1 MDEYITKLGTLY
13 QIPPSA
19 ESLQF
24 CKVPIDPENS
34 TSTTVHTGSQQLTPV
49 LLQCFAIILLGYLT
63 GRFGLISPSES
74 RGLNTFL
81 SYFSLPSAIFLA
93 LATLNIDSINW
104 NLFISLLV
112 SKSIVFLLVAI
123 LTLIIR
129 WPNGAGRAGLYAI
142 FCTQSN
148 DFALGFPIISALYD
162 QTHPE
167 FPDYLYLAV
176 PISLAILNP
185 NRLDNDGIL
194 KTKYI
199 KSKPFSQ
206 SDVPQVKRSKGTIIL
221 KVVLNLCSAPI
232 FFMTV
237 LGLIVKLTV
246 ADGIPLPVYGIL
258 RLMSSAFVS
267 IALFMLG
274 LTMVGKIHT
283 LSNRETLMTSF
294 MLVVGKTLI
303 LPLIAKQVT
312 LALVKCNENGTST
325 CGYANFAYLY
335 GTVPTAPTVFV
346 YASTFQ
352 TSVEII
358 SSGIVAGT
366 LFSAPLMLA
375 ASTFINSHSMKNLQ
389 QLKDSFETKDTFNTI
404 SSATWIPLEVQLRPL
419 NTFSKQA
426 VNSLGDMESP
436 CLTPF
441 SNLIIFALILQEF
454 TVLIAL
460 PTIPSNVISFLVFIG
475 KYLFYGIT
483 ALAVLSLHLRSFC
496 FAVRTRAI
504 LIVLGL
510 TLCIIITLIR
520 FEHLIATGIILDHF
534 EQIGVLSF
542 KNLGFTIS
550 LAFLAIPIGFS
561 IFLHFMRSYKELR
574 KPEDIQKSV
583 ITEVT
588 SSAEISNM
596 SLKNQIMC
604 DHFGI
609 CPREKKRKEFSFSV
623 YENIKK
629 RNSVVTQL
637 LGNLKLSIRE
647 PPVTRSTNTKNELIQ
662 PSARIIKICH
672 GHSEEEEIANCERR
686 MLEQFNTTDLETY
699 NADEYFELMSH
710 ISLFESVGGL
720 ITGAVTSTWYAQVY
734 FNTIF
739 SYIVEI
745 IVCLLYGLDYYATI
759 YPIHKL
765 ENEKVYK
772 VSFYGKNLIS
782 WICKRYAI
790 TDRKEATMYAQ
801 TLLDIKIIKS
811 RKRSCCFVD
820 SIQLYKFSEDVD

>member
-199 KSKPFSQ
+199 NFVGNSLFLTFLIRKGVILLLFHSFFSQ

-258 RLMSSAFVS
+258 RVSYYYGYTNIDFKGRDTPLIGLGCLPLPSTHPGLALSLTALMDAAISPFFDVIHPYLFVS
-267 IALFMLG
+267 YFVSLRNLENPSIHNFAIISLFPRHF
-274 LTMVGKIHT
+274 ICNFY
-283 LSNRETLMTSF
+283 S
-294 MLVVGKTLI
+294 LI

-352 TSVEII
+352 TSVEIRAMDI
-358 SSGIVAGT
+358 GRVVFMI
-366 LFSAPLMLA
+366 LF
-375 ASTFINSHSMKNLQ
+375 
-389 QLKDSFETKDTFNTI
+389 
-404 SSATWIPLEVQLRPL
+404 
-419 NTFSKQA
+419 
-426 VNSLGDMESP
+426 
-436 CLTPF
+436 
-441 SNLIIFALILQEF
+441 
-454 TVLIAL
+454 
-460 PTIPSNVISFLVFIG
+460 FLVFV
-475 KYLFYGIT
+475 YYSEVSAALF
-483 ALAVLSLHLRSFC
+483 
-496 FAVRTRAI
+496 
-504 LIVLGL
+504 
-510 TLCIIITLIR
+510 
-520 FEHLIATGIILDHF
+520 
-534 EQIGVLSF
+534 
-542 KNLGFTIS
+542 
-550 LAFLAIPIGFS
+550 
-561 IFLHFMRSYKELR
+561 
-574 KPEDIQKSV
+574 
-583 ITEVT
+583 
-588 SSAEISNM
+588 
-596 SLKNQIMC
+596 
-604 DHFGI
+604 
-609 CPREKKRKEFSFSV
+609 
-623 YENIKK
+623 ENIINFCEVLPYIIMSITTYP
-629 RNSVVTQL
+629 RNR
-637 LGNLKLSIRE
+637 KDELS
-647 PPVTRSTNTKNELIQ
+647 EL
-662 PSARIIKICH
+662 
-672 GHSEEEEIANCERR
+672 
-686 MLEQFNTTDLETY
+686 
-699 NADEYFELMSH
+699 
-710 ISLFESVGGL
+710 
-720 ITGAVTSTWYAQVY
+720 
-734 FNTIF
+734 
-739 SYIVEI
+739 
-745 IVCLLYGLDYYATI
+745 
-759 YPIHKL
+759 
-765 ENEKVYK
+765 
-772 VSFYGKNLIS
+772 
-782 WICKRYAI
+782 
-790 TDRKEATMYAQ
+790 
-801 TLLDIKIIKS
+801 
-811 RKRSCCFVD
+811 
-820 SIQLYKFSEDVD
+820 

>member
-404 SSATWIPLEVQLRPL
+404 SSATWTKSIFFISSSSSSAHIGPLL
-419 NTFSKQA
+419 SKGLP
-426 VNSLGDMESP
+426 SRFP
-436 CLTPF
+436 
-441 SNLIIFALILQEF
+441 ILQEF

>member
-24 CKVPIDPENS
+24 CKVPIYPENS
-34 TSTTVHTGSQQLTPV
+34 TSTTVHSEGSQQLIPV
-49 LLQCFAIILLGYLT
+49 LIQCFAIILLGYLT

-123 LTLIIR
+123 LTSIIR

-185 NRLDNDGIL
+185 I
-194 KTKYI
+194 
-199 KSKPFSQ
+199 
-206 SDVPQVKRSKGTIIL
+206 
-221 KVVLNLCSAPI
+221 
-232 FFMTV
+232 
-237 LGLIVKLTV
+237 GLIMMEFSKQ
-246 ADGIPLPVYGIL
+246 
-258 RLMSSAFVS
+258 SALSQNRDLES
-267 IALFMLG
+267 I
-274 LTMVGKIHT
+274 
-283 LSNRETLMTSF
+283 
-294 MLVVGKTLI
+294 LI

-312 LALVKCNENGTST
+312 LALVKCDGNGTSS

-346 YASTFQ
+346 YATTFQ

-375 ASTFINSHSMKNLQ
+375 ASTFINSHSMKTVQ
-389 QLKDSFETKDTFNTI
+389 QLEDIFESNQTVNLI
-404 SSATWIPLEVQLRPL
+404 ASATCGTLMILTIIVMIKNKKYKRIPHCYVFIFLIFAILGELIELIPLPVI
-419 NTFSKQA
+419 
-426 VNSLGDMESP
+426 
-436 CLTPF
+436 PF
-441 SNLIIFALILQEF
+441 VVCN
-454 TVLIAL
+454 
-460 PTIPSNVISFLVFIG
+460 FITSIG
-475 KYLFYGIT
+475 RYLFWGIT

-496 FAVRTRAI
+496 FALRTRKM
-504 LIVLGL
+504 LIFLGL
-510 TLCIIITLIR
+510 ILCIIITLLR
-520 FEHLIATGIILDHF
+520 NEHLISTGIVVDRF
-534 EQIGVLSF
+534 AGIGEFSF
-542 KNLGFTIS
+542 KNLVETIS

-561 IFLHFMRSYKELR
+561 IFVHFMRSYRELKEP
-574 KPEDIQKSV
+574 KNIHKSG

-588 SSAEISNM
+588 TSVETSNL
-596 SLKNQIMC
+596 SLKKQIMC
-604 DHFGI
+604 DHFGV

-647 PPVTRSTNTKNELIQ
+647 A
-662 PSARIIKICH
+662 SA
-672 GHSEEEEIANCERR
+672 
-686 MLEQFNTTDLETY
+686 
-699 NADEYFELMSH
+699 
-710 ISLFESVGGL
+710 LFESVGSL
-720 ITGAVTSTWYAQVY
+720 IPGDITSTWYEQVY

-739 SYIVEI
+739 DYIAEI
-745 IVCLLYGLDYYATI
+745 VACLLFGLDYYATI

-765 ENEKVYK
+765 ENEQVYK
-772 VSFYGKNLIS
+772 AEFYGKDLIS
-782 WICKRYAI
+782 WICERYAI
-790 TDRKEATMYAQ
+790 NDRKEAMMYAQ
-801 TLLDIKIIKS
+801 TLLDMKIITS
-811 RKRSCCFVD
+811 RKRSSCFVD
-820 SIQLYKFSEDVD
+820 SIQLYKFGEDVD

>member
-24 CKVPIDPENS
+24 CKVPIYPENS
-34 TSTTVHTGSQQLTPV
+34 TSTTVHSEGSQQLIPV
-49 LLQCFAIILLGYLT
+49 LIQCFAIILLGYLT

-123 LTLIIR
+123 LTSIIR

-185 NRLDNDGIL
+185 IGLIMMEFSKQSALSQNRDLE
-194 KTKYI
+194 
-199 KSKPFSQ
+199 SSFSQ

-221 KVVLNLCSAPI
+221 KVIINVCSAPI

-274 LTMVGKIHT
+274 LTMVGKIKS

-312 LALVKCNENGTST
+312 LALVKCDGNGTSS

-346 YASTFQ
+346 YATTFQ

-375 ASTFINSHSMKNLQ
+375 ASTFINSHSMKTVQ
-389 QLKDSFETKDTFNTI
+389 QLEDIFESNQTVNLI
-404 SSATWIPLEVQLRPL
+404 ASATCGTLMILTIIVMIKNKKYKRIPHCYVFIFLIFAILGELIELIPLPVI
-419 NTFSKQA
+419 
-426 VNSLGDMESP
+426 
-436 CLTPF
+436 PF
-441 SNLIIFALILQEF
+441 VVCN
-454 TVLIAL
+454 
-460 PTIPSNVISFLVFIG
+460 FITSIG
-475 KYLFYGIT
+475 RYLFWGIT

-496 FAVRTRAI
+496 FALRTRKM
-504 LIVLGL
+504 LIFLGL
-510 TLCIIITLIR
+510 ILCIIITLLR
-520 FEHLIATGIILDHF
+520 NEHLISTGIVVDRF
-534 EQIGVLSF
+534 AGIG
-542 KNLGFTIS
+542 
-550 LAFLAIPIGFS
+550 
-561 IFLHFMRSYKELR
+561 
-574 KPEDIQKSV
+574 
-583 ITEVT
+583 
-588 SSAEISNM
+588 
-596 SLKNQIMC
+596 
-604 DHFGI
+604 
-609 CPREKKRKEFSFSV
+609 EFSF
-623 YENIKK
+623 K
-629 RNSVVTQL
+629 
-637 LGNLKLSIRE
+637 
-647 PPVTRSTNTKNELIQ
+647 
-662 PSARIIKICH
+662 A
-672 GHSEEEEIANCERR
+672 
-686 MLEQFNTTDLETY
+686 
-699 NADEYFELMSH
+699 
-710 ISLFESVGGL
+710 LFESVGSL
-720 ITGAVTSTWYAQVY
+720 IPGDITSTWYEQVY

-739 SYIVEI
+739 DYIAEI
-745 IVCLLYGLDYYATI
+745 VACLLFGLDYYATI

-765 ENEKVYK
+765 ENEQVYK
-772 VSFYGKNLIS
+772 AEFYGKDLIS
-782 WICKRYAI
+782 WICERYAI
-790 TDRKEATMYAQ
+790 NDRKEAMMYAQ
-801 TLLDIKIIKS
+801 TLLDMKIITS
-811 RKRSCCFVD
+811 RKRSSCFVD
-820 SIQLYKFSEDVD
+820 SIQLYKFGEDVD